1 MARGSKDYDK
11 KVREVNKG
19 QSSKKK
25 VDKIHGMLEALITD
39 DTEAA
44 DANLHDYLQAK
55 MREIIMGES
64 CDDDDDDKDDK
75 KDDDDDKDDDKKD
88 KKDKKE
94 NPFKK
99 KSKKDDDKDDDDEE
113 EKVEEQDRSAQF
125 ARSGSVMSDAI
136 QGKIKF
142 KNGGKKT
149 MPRVGDD
156 TKDNNDKNVGKV
168 KFKNGGKQPAKVL
181 EKTPKPNHFD
191 DGREFDLGTTD
202 K

>member
-1 MARGSKDYDK
+1 MARGSKNYDK
-11 KVREVNKG
+11 EVRTVNKG

-39 DTEAA
+39 DVEAA
-44 DANLHDYLQAK
+44 DENFHDYLQTK

-64 CDDDDDDKDDK
+64 CDDD
-75 KDDDDDKDDDKKD
+75 DDDDDKDDDKKD

-99 KSKKDDDKDDDDEE
+99 KSKKDDDDDEE
-113 EKVEEQDRSAQF
+113 EKVDEQDRSAQF

-149 MPRVGDD
+149 IKKLPD
-156 TKDNNDKNVGKV
+156 TSKELDNDKVGKTE
-168 KFKNGGKQPAKVL
+168 FKKGGKQPAKVL
-181 EKTPKPNHFD
+181 EKTPKPAKFD

>member
-11 KVREVNKG
+11 VVRKVNKG
-19 QSSKKK
+19 QKSKS
-25 VDKIHGMLEALITD
+25 KIDSIHKMLESLITD

-44 DANLHDYLQAK
+44 DENLHDYLQAK
-55 MREIIMGES
+55 MRELIIGEGED

-75 KDDDDDKDDDKKD
+75 DSDDKDDDKKSD
-88 KKDKKE
+88 KKKDKK
-94 NPFKK
+94 
-99 KSKKDDDKDDDDEE
+99 DDDDDED

-136 QGKIKF
+136 NGKIKF

-149 MPRVGDD
+149 MKKIGSD
-156 TKDNNDKNVGKV
+156 TKDNNTDLDKTEFSK
-168 KFKNGGKQPAKVL
+168 GGKQPAKTL
-181 EKTPKPNHFD
+181 EKTPKPAKFD
-191 DGREFDLGTTD
+191 DGREFELGTTD

>member
-39 DTEAA
+39 DTAAA
-44 DANLHDYLQAK
+44 DENLHDYLQAK
-55 MREIIMGES
+55 MREIIMGEA
-64 CDDDDDDKDDK
+64 CDDKDDK
-75 KDDDDDKDDDKKD
+75 KDDDDDDKD
-88 KKDKKE
+88 DKKE
-94 NPFKK
+94 NHFKK
-99 KSKKDDDKDDDDEE
+99 KSKKKDKKDDDDDEE
-113 EKVEEQDRSAQF
+113 EKVDEQDRSAQF

-136 QGKIKF
+136 NGKIKF

-149 MPRVGDD
+149 LKKHGNAAKELDD
-156 TKDNNDKNVGKV
+156 DKVGKTE
-168 KFKNGGKQPAKVL
+168 FKKGGRQPAKVL
-181 EKTPKPNHFD
+181 EKTPKPNKFD

>member
-19 QSSKKK
+19 QKSKAKI
-25 VDKIHGMLEALITD
+25 DKIHGMLEALITD

-44 DANLHDYLQAK
+44 DANFHDYLQAK
-55 MREIIMGES
+55 MRSMILGES
-64 CDDDDDDKDDK
+64 CDDDDDD
-75 KDDDDDKDDDKKD
+75 DDDDDKDDDKKD

-99 KSKKDDDKDDDDEE
+99 KSKKKDDDDDDEE
-113 EKVEEQDRSAQF
+113 EKVDEQDRSAQF
-125 ARSGSVMSDAI
+125 ARSGTVMSDTIA
-136 QGKIKF
+136 GKIKF
-142 KNGGKKT
+142 KNGGRKTIKKL
-149 MPRVGDD
+149 PD
-156 TKDNNDKNVGKV
+156 TSKELNNDKVGKTE
-168 KFKNGGKQPAKVL
+168 FKKGGRQPAKVL
-181 EKTPKPNHFD
+181 EKTPKPAKFN

>member
-1 MARGSKDYDK
+1 MTRGSKDYDK

-25 VDKIHGMLEALITD
+25 IDKIHGMLEALITD

-44 DANLHDYLQAK
+44 DENLHDYLQAK

-75 KDDDDDKDDDKKD
+75 DSDDKDDDKDDDKKSD
-88 KKDKKE
+88 KKKDK
-94 NPFKK
+94 
-99 KSKKDDDKDDDDEE
+99 KDDDDEE

-136 QGKIKF
+136 NGKIKF

-149 MPRVGDD
+149 MPKIGSD
-156 TKDNNDKNVGKV
+156 TKDNNTDLDKTEFSK
-168 KFKNGGKQPAKVL
+168 GGKQPAKVL
-181 EKTPKPNHFD
+181 EKTPKPAKFD